1 MQMNGEHRPQI
12 SPVVPA
18 QTQLKRGAG
27 EGQRGSDPSL
37 TIKLMH
43 CNCGTSG
50 SRCVQTARIE
60 ESASMKVGGPD
71 LICFPPTPESW
82 NGFE

>member
-1 MQMNGEHRPQI
+1 MNGEHRPRI
-12 SPVVPA
+12 SPVAPA

-37 TIKLMH
+37 TIKLMLF
-43 CNCGTSG
+43 NCGTSG
-50 SRCVQTARIE
+50 STCVQTARIE
-60 ESASMKVGGPD
+60 ESASVKVGGPD
-71 LICFPPTPESW
+71 LVCSPPASEFW